1 MSKPITDFDVHNLDP
16 FQALIWQYEM
26 GVDEAIADEPLDRF
40 KASESLSRNAANRPG
55 FAPAG
60 GQGAGRGPSAARPG
74 PGSGARP
81 NNGPAQSGGMAS
93 APADGGFLLSDTP
106 HEARQSARD
115 AAAAAKTLDE
125 LKDAIEKF
133 EGCALKKSA
142 SNTVFGVGNP
152 EAKLVLVGEAP
163 GAEEDRQGLPFVGPS
178 GKLLDAMLRSIGL
191 SREEVYITNIL
202 PWRPPGNRPPTTAE
216 TAVCEPFVRRHLELI
231 VPKVVVCLGGSSAK
245 ALMEEDRGIT
255 RLRGTWKEMVFADGA
270 KADLTA
276 MFHPAYLL
284 RTPEQKRLAWRDLRA
299 ILQKLS

>member
-1 MSKPITDFDVHNLDP
+1 MSNPITDFDVNNLDP
-16 FQALIWQYEM
+16 FQALVWQYEM

-55 FAPAG
+55 FAA
-60 GQGAGRGPSAARPG
+60 PSQ
-74 PGSGARP
+74 SGARS
-81 NNGPAQSGGMAS
+81 GPAPVARPAAAPVSGG
-93 APADGGFLLSDTP
+93 APVPPGADGGFLLSDTP

-115 AAAAAKTLDE
+115 AAAAATNLDE
-125 LKDAIEKF
+125 LKEAIEKF

-142 SNTVFGVGNP
+142 SNTVFGSGNV

-163 GAEEDRQGLPFVGPS
+163 GAEEDRQGQPFVGPS
-178 GKLLDAMLRSIGL
+178 GKLLESMLRSIGL
-191 SREEVYITNIL
+191 AREEVYITNIL
-202 PWRPPGNRPPTTAE
+202 PWRPPGNRQPTTAE
-216 TAVCEPFVRRHLELI
+216 IAVCEPFVRRHLELI
-231 VPKVVVCLGGSSAK
+231 GPKVVICLGGSSAK

-255 RLRGTWKEMVFADGA
+255 RLRGTWKEMVFGDGA

-299 ILQKLS
+299 VAQKL

>member
-1 MSKPITDFDVHNLDP
+1 MSKPITDFDVNNIDP
-16 FQALIWQYEM
+16 FEALVWQFEM

-40 KASESLSRNAANRPG
+40 KASESLRQNAANRQGFGANARPG
-55 FAPAG
+55 AQRPG
-60 GQGAGRGPSAARPG
+60 GVAARP
-74 PGSGARP
+74 
-81 NNGPAQSGGMAS
+81 AQTASGGQAAMPS
-93 APADGGFLLSDTP
+93 GADGGFLLSDTP

-115 AAAAAKTLDE
+115 AAAAANSLEE
-125 LKDAIEKF
+125 LKAAIEKF

-142 SNTVFGVGNP
+142 SNTVFGTGNV

-191 SREEVYITNIL
+191 PREEVYITNIL
-202 PWRPPGNRPPTTAE
+202 PWRPPGNRQPTTAE
-216 TAVCEPFVRRHLELI
+216 VAVCEPFIRRHLELI
-231 VPKVVVCLGGSSAK
+231 APKVVVCLGGSSAK
-245 ALMEEDRGIT
+245 TLMEEDRGIT
-255 RLRGTWKEMVFADGA
+255 RLRGTWKEVSFADGK

-299 ILQKLS
+299 ISQKL